1 MNLLSS
7 MESPMVSS
15 ELVFLK
21 SGSDFVFTLR
31 RLSQGSKCVER
42 PLSRINVLLTQT
54 LVGGCSF
61 PRQVFRIITLPSG
74 SFWAYGR
81 PLSPMRWSKTWC
93 ASIRSLPIRS
103 SMSASFGV
111 LGLYGQYH
119 GDVGTVWQRVV
130 REFLGCC
137 HIRWVLEEWG
147 GIHNQCFTQ
156 HNH

>member
-42 PLSRINVLLTQT
+42 PLSRITVLLTQT

-61 PRQVFRIITLPSG
+61 PRQVSPIITHLSG

-103 SMSASFGV
+103 SMSSSGWSFGI
-111 LGLYGQYH
+111 LWAISRRFWNCLATC
-119 GDVGTVWQRVV
+119 GDGILSRLFGMLSHSMSSGRV
-130 REFLGCC
+130 R
-137 HIRWVLEEWG
+137 R
-147 GIHNQCFTQ
+147 NS
-156 HNH
+156 